1 MDIRKKSLIILSGI
15 IIVVILIFVVFSSTV
30 FLDSYKNL
38 ESDHVRDNMD
48 LILKNSNTEIA
59 NLNSTVGDWG
69 PWDDTYMFV
78 TGDNPSY
85 IVNNLIPATYDNL
98 CLNFVVIVNN
108 EGKIV
113 YGESYDLKNHEL
125 TPLRPDLIAELAK
138 ADSPLKNTNISARVG
153 GFLDLPGG
161 MVLVASHPIVKSDY
175 SGESMGSIIMGRYMD
190 AAEISRFSADSRH
203 SLSVIP
209 VKETSGVSDEEGT
222 LDGSGAE
229 EPRNGSGSPIIFT
242 HAIDRETVE
251 GTTVLPDIYGN
262 ETILFS
268 LQMPRDIFNQ
278 GGRTVLSSIFFQL
291 VILFGLGILILWLI
305 DSQVL
310 LRIAT
315 TNREIAQI
323 TEQQT
328 TGGRVTVNGH
338 DEISQLATSINTM
351 LDQIETSH
359 AALSESEKRFRELAE
374 QFPEIMVEVDTQGIP
389 TFVNHAA
396 SSIFIFIYGGLEKPW
411 SIFDL
416 VAPEDRERFR
426 EDFSRILHGES
437 MTGNEYVA
445 LKKDGTRFAVILY
458 SALIIKEGR
467 ITGVRI
473 FAGDIS
479 ERKRMED
486 ELRKINEKMSLL
498 SSITRHDILNQ
509 LTALRGYLYLSHE
522 HLSDAKTLENFLAK
536 EETIAHSIEHQIRFA
551 KDYEAMGSVPP
562 VWENVYSII
571 RRATVQLSMRDVSV
585 EVERKDCEIF
595 ADPLAEK
602 VFYNLIDNALR
613 YGGDGM
619 TTIRFRFLESDAG
632 LVIVCEDD
640 GVGIPAE
647 DKERIFVR
655 GFGKNTGLGLFL
667 SREALS
673 ITGITIRENG
683 MPGTGARFEILVPPD
698 KFRFG
703 GDGLA

>member
-15 IIVVILIFVVFSSTV
+15 IIVVILIFIVFSSTI
-30 FLDSYKNL
+30 FLDSYRNL

-78 TGDNPSY
+78 NGDNPSY
-85 IVNNLIPATYDNL
+85 IANNLIPATYDNL
-98 CLNFVVIVNN
+98 YLNFVAIVNN

-113 YGESYDLKNHEL
+113 YGQGYDLKNHEL
-125 TPLRPDLIAELAK
+125 TPLRPDLVAELAK
-138 ADSPLKNTNISARVG
+138 SDSPLKNTNISARVG
-153 GFLDLPGG
+153 GLLDLPGG

-175 SGESMGSIIMGRYMD
+175 SGEPVGSIIMGRYID

-203 SLSVIP
+203 SISVIP
-209 VKETSGVSDEEGT
+209 VKETPRVSDEEDS
-222 LDGSGAE
+222 LAGSGAE
-229 EPRNGSGSPIIFT
+229 EPRNGSGAPIIFT

-268 LQMPRDIFNQ
+268 LQMPRDIYNQ

-291 VILFGLGILILWLI
+291 VILFGLGILIIWLI

-323 TEQQT
+323 TEQKT
-328 TGGRVTVNGH
+328 PGGRVTVNGH

-351 LDQIETSH
+351 LDQIDTSH
-359 AALSESEKRFRELAE
+359 AALSESEQRFRELAE
-374 QFPEIMVEVDTQGIP
+374 QFPEIMVEVDTRGIP

-396 SSIFIFIYGGLEKPW
+396 SSIFIFIYGGLKKPW

-458 SALIIKEGR
+458 STPIIKNGR

-536 EETIAHSIEHQIRFA
+536 EEIIAHSIEHHIRFA

-602 VFYNLIDNALR
+602 VFYNLIHNALR
-613 YGGDGM
+613 YGGAGM

-632 LVIVCEDD
+632 LVIVCEDN
-640 GVGIPAE
+640 GVGISAE

-683 MPGTGARFEILVPPD
+683 MPGTAAHFEILVPPD

-703 GDGLA
+703 RDGPA

>member
-15 IIVVILIFVVFSSTV
+15 IIVVILIFIVFSSTI
-30 FLDSYKNL
+30 FLDSYRNL

-78 TGDNPSY
+78 NGDNPSY
-85 IVNNLIPATYDNL
+85 IANNLIPATYDNL
-98 CLNFVVIVNN
+98 YLNFVAIVNN

-113 YGESYDLKNHEL
+113 YGQGYDLKNHEL
-125 TPLRPDLIAELAK
+125 TPLRPDLVAELAK
-138 ADSPLKNTNISARVG
+138 SDSPLKNTNISARVG
-153 GFLDLPGG
+153 GLLDLPGG

-175 SGESMGSIIMGRYMD
+175 SGEPVGSIIMGRYID
-190 AAEISRFSADSRH
+190 AAEISRFSADFRH
-203 SLSVIP
+203 SISVIP
-209 VKETSGVSDEEGT
+209 VKETPRVSDEEDS
-222 LDGSGAE
+222 LAGSGAE
-229 EPRNGSGSPIIFT
+229 EPRNGSGAPIIFT

-268 LQMPRDIFNQ
+268 LQMPRDIYNQ

-291 VILFGLGILILWLI
+291 VILFGLGILIIWLI

-323 TEQQT
+323 TEQKNP
-328 TGGRVTVNGH
+328 GGRVTVNGH

-351 LDQIETSH
+351 LDQIDTSH
-359 AALSESEKRFRELAE
+359 AALSESEQRFRELAE

-389 TFVNHAA
+389 TFVNQAA
-396 SSIFIFIYGGLEKPW
+396 SSIFIFIYGGLKRPW

-458 SALIIKEGR
+458 STPIIKDSR

-498 SSITRHDILNQ
+498 SSITRHDIL
-509 LTALRGYLYLSHE
+509 
-522 HLSDAKTLENFLAK
+522 
-536 EETIAHSIEHQIRFA
+536 
-551 KDYEAMGSVPP
+551 
-562 VWENVYSII
+562 
-571 RRATVQLSMRDVSV
+571 
-585 EVERKDCEIF
+585 
-595 ADPLAEK
+595 
-602 VFYNLIDNALR
+602 
-613 YGGDGM
+613 
-619 TTIRFRFLESDAG
+619 
-632 LVIVCEDD
+632 
-640 GVGIPAE
+640 
-647 DKERIFVR
+647 
-655 GFGKNTGLGLFL
+655 
-667 SREALS
+667 
-673 ITGITIRENG
+673 
-683 MPGTGARFEILVPPD
+683 
-698 KFRFG
+698 
-703 GDGLA
+703 

>member
-1 MDIRKKSLIILSGI
+1 MDIRKKSLIIISGI
-15 IIVVILIFVVFSSTV
+15 ILVVILIFIVFSSTI
-30 FLDSYKNL
+30 FLDSYRNL

-78 TGDNPSY
+78 NGDNPSY
-85 IVNNLIPATYDNL
+85 IANNLIPATYDNL
-98 CLNFVVIVNN
+98 YLNFVAIVNT

-113 YGESYDLKNHEL
+113 YGQGYDLKNHEL
-125 TPLRPDLIAELAK
+125 TPLCPDLVAELAK
-138 ADSPLKNTNISARVG
+138 PDSPLKNTNISARVG
-153 GFLDLPGG
+153 GLLDLPGG

-175 SGESMGSIIMGRYMD
+175 SGEPVGSIIMGRYID

-203 SLSVIP
+203 SISVIP
-209 VKETSGVSDEEGT
+209 VKETPRVANEEDS
-222 LDGSGAE
+222 LAGSGAE
-229 EPRNGSGSPIIFT
+229 EPRNGSGAPIIFT

-251 GTTVLPDIYGN
+251 GTMRLPDIYGN

-268 LQMPRDIFNQ
+268 LQMPRDIYNQ
-278 GGRTVLSSIFFQL
+278 GERTVLSSIFFQL
-291 VILFGLGILILWLI
+291 VILFGLGILIIWLI

-338 DEISQLATSINTM
+338 DEISQLSTSINTM
-351 LDQIETSH
+351 LDQIDTSH

-374 QFPEIMVEVDTQGIP
+374 QFPEIMVEVDTQGIL
-389 TFVNHAA
+389 TFVNQAA

-458 SALIIKEGR
+458 STPIIKDGR

-613 YGGDGM
+613 YGGAGM

-632 LVIVCEDD
+632 LVIVCEDN
-640 GVGIPAE
+640 GVGISAE

-683 MPGTGARFEILVPPD
+683 MPGTGARFEILVLPD

-703 GDGLA
+703 GDGPA